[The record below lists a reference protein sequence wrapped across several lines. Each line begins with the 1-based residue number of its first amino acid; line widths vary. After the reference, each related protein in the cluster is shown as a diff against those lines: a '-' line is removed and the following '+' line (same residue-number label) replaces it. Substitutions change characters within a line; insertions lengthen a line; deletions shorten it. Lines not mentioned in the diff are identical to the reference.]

1 MYYSILSE
9 KFDGRILLDFSIN
22 KPLDSHGDLFYNLLL
37 KDVTDEKLYNSIVNV
52 RDNKTSLKNLS
63 HLIYL
68 FPWSIQHKFLPP
80 TINSNIYES
89 NLENGL
95 AVPNKEKN
103 LLKKELANYIKG
115 FKRLGMISSDLL
127 NLRLIGF
134 TSRNNLVYS
143 RVRELCM
150 NDVEVKLVCKIGLKI
165 VEYLGKVVFFDRNL
179 NILLLNGIFT
189 YIKFVLI
196 ITLIFNYFT
205 GTTSSWQLF
214 TEELYFKLL
223 GHQLLEKW
231 LNFIFEQF
239 IYSSFISS
247 CFYMLY
253 YALSQHL
260 QFSRVQIPPLATSF

>member
-9 KFDGRILLDFSIN
+9 KFDGRILLDFTIN

-37 KDVTDEKLYNSIVNV
+37 KDKLYNSIVNV

-95 AVPNKEKN
+95 TVPNKEKN

-150 NDVEVKLVCKIGLKI
+150 SGVEVKLEFKHFTTEWDFYLHKVCIN
-165 VEYLGKVVFFDRNL
+165 Y
-179 NILLLNGIFT
+179 
-189 YIKFVLI
+189 YI
-196 ITLIFNYFT
+196 N
-205 GTTSSWQLF
+205 S
-214 TEELYFKLL
+214 
-223 GHQLLEKW
+223 
-231 LNFIFEQF
+231 
-239 IYSSFISS
+239 
-247 CFYMLY
+247 
-253 YALSQHL
+253 
-260 QFSRVQIPPLATSF
+260 